1 MEIKQLIEIA
11 KQHLSRAYVPYSH
24 FPVAAVALDDQGNLY
39 KGINVENASY
49 GLTMCAE
56 RVCLFESIN
65 QNDSKPTI
73 TDFVIIGNTPNAISP
88 CGACRQVMSELL
100 NRETRIVLAS
110 AKTDDLKQFSLD
122 EILPY
127 YFTSEELNNGK

>member
-1 MEIKQLIEIA
+1 MEIIQLVQIA
-11 KQHLSRAYVPYSH
+11 KNHLKRAYVPYSR
-24 FPVAAVALDDQGNLY
+24 FPVAAVALDAQGNIY

-65 QNDSKPTI
+65 QNDERPII
-73 TDFVIIGNTPNAISP
+73 TDFVVIGNTPSAISP

-100 NRETRIVLAS
+100 TQKTRIFLAS
-110 AKTDDLKQFSLD
+110 AKTEDLKQFSLK

>member
-1 MEIKQLIEIA
+1 MEITQLVQIA
-11 KQHLSRAYVPYSH
+11 KNHLKRAYVPYSH
-24 FPVAAVALDDQGNLY
+24 FPVAAVALDAQGNVY

-65 QNDSKPTI
+65 QNDERPII
-73 TDFVIIGNTPNAISP
+73 TDFVVIGNTPSAISP

-100 NRETRIVLAS
+100 TQKTRIFLAS
-110 AKTDDLKQFSLD
+110 AKTEDLKQFSLN

>member
-1 MEIKQLIEIA
+1 MKVTQLVEIA
-11 KQHLSRAYVPYSH
+11 KNHLKRAYVPYSH
-24 FPVAAVALDDQGNLY
+24 FPVAAVALDSKGNLY
-39 KGINVENASY
+39 KGVNVENASY

-65 QNDSKPTI
+65 QNDERPII
-73 TDFVIIGNTPNAISP
+73 TDFVIIGKTPQAISP

-100 NRETRIVLAS
+100 TQDTRIFLTS

-127 YFTSEELNNGK
+127 YFTSKELNNGK